1 MKKLIFFVLLSSS
14 ILYSCAEVETPNI
27 QIVGYK
33 NNNLIKKTN
42 KGNLSTNKSNKNIS
56 SNSNQNTNQNAISS
70 KKETEKEE
78 TTTSNNNSNNNS
90 SLTLAQK
97 ILLKSKQSYD
107 KLQNYT
113 ATFNMYSKR
122 NDKTV
127 PKGKPVLS
135 TETKY
140 IFQPPRNSAFEVVK
154 HNLSLVVGAKMVWKG
169 GTTAKVKASGV
180 LGLFPLD
187 LSLDDDKMTTNRNW
201 RLDQLDH
208 IGILSRALDE
218 KAQVELL
225 GKTEINSKQ
234 AYMIQVKGTGLDSE
248 VTHENIAIDTKD
260 FLIIADEMYS
270 DKDLIFQ
277 LKINIESKNI
287 DLPSNTFEI

>member
-1 MKKLIFFVLLSSS
+1 MKKLICFLLTSS

-27 QIVGYK
+27 QVVGYK
-33 NNNLIKKTN
+33 NNNVTVQTN
-42 KGNLSTNKSNKNIS
+42 KTTNTKKKQSSNISNKTTASKTTQDSTIS
-56 SNSNQNTNQNAISS
+56 
-70 KKETEKEE
+70 KETVKEE
-78 TTTSNNNSNNNS
+78 TKTNESNTSNLS
-90 SLTLAQK
+90 LAQK
-97 ILLKSKQSYD
+97 ILLKSKQNYD
-107 KLQNYT
+107 TLKNYS

-127 PKGKPVLS
+127 PKGRPVLS

-140 IFQPPRNSAFEVVK
+140 IFQPPRNSAFDVVK

-201 RLDQLDH
+201 RLDHLDH
-208 IGILSRALDE
+208 VGILSRALDE
-218 KAQVELL
+218 KAQVELI
-225 GKTEINSKQ
+225 GKTEINGKQ

-248 VTHENIAIDTKD
+248 VTHENIAIDMKD
-260 FLIIADEMYS
+260 FFIIADEMYS
-270 DKDLIFQ
+270 DKDLLFQ

-287 DLPSNTFEI
+287 NLPEKTFEV